1 MKLVIIS
8 GRSGSG
14 KSTALNLLEDCGFYC
29 IDNLPAALLPEL
41 ARITLA
47 SPDQEQRELAVCI
60 DARNS
65 PEDLLHFPALL
76 KQLPA
81 EARPVIVYLDAMDS
95 ALIKRFSETRRR
107 HPLSNEE
114 RALQEAIRAEKD
126 LLEPIAHRADLV
138 IDTSHL
144 NLYGLRDLLRK
155 RLLDK
160 HSSSISIL
168 FESFAYRRGVP
179 IDADLVFDVRCL
191 PNPYWNPDLRS
202 FSGLDEPVMHFLD
215 SQESAQTMFDDI
227 RQFLEHW
234 VPRYADSDRHYLTV
248 AIGCTGGQHRS
259 VYLCEKLGH
268 YFSGRLDNIQI
279 RHRELVALQLDT
291 H

>member
-29 IDNLPAALLPEL
+29 IDNLPATLLPEL

-47 SPDQEQRELAVCI
+47 SPDQEQRELAICI
-60 DARNS
+60 DARNA
-65 PEDLLHFPALL
+65 PEDLSHFPRLL
-76 KQLPA
+76 EQLPA
-81 EARPVIVYLDAMDS
+81 GAKPIIVYLDAMDS

-114 RALQEAIRAEKD
+114 RALQEAITAEKD
-126 LLEPIAHRADLV
+126 LLEPIAHRADLI

-155 RLLDK
+155 RLVDK
-160 HSSSISIL
+160 HSSAISVL

-191 PNPYWNPDLRS
+191 PNPYWDPELRS
-202 FSGLDEPVMHFLD
+202 FSGIDEQVVNFLD
-215 SQESAQTMFDDI
+215 AQEAAQTMFNDI
-227 RQFLEHW
+227 RNFLELW
-234 VPRYADSDRHYLTV
+234 VPLYADSDSHYLTV

-259 VYLCEKLGH
+259 VYLCEKLGQ
-268 YFSGRLDNIQI
+268 YFAKQLDNIQI
-279 RHRELVALQLDT
+279 RHRELVSLQLDR

>member
-29 IDNLPAALLPEL
+29 IDNLPATLLPEL

-47 SPDQEQRELAVCI
+47 SPDQEARQLAVCI
-60 DARNS
+60 DARNA
-65 PEDLLHFPALL
+65 PEDLAHFPALL
-76 KQLPA
+76 EQLPKDA
-81 EARPVIVYLDAMDS
+81 KPVIVYLDALDS
-95 ALIKRFSETRRR
+95 TLIKRFSETRRP

-114 RALQEAIRAEKD
+114 RALQEAIHAERD
-126 LLEPIAHRADLV
+126 LLEPIAHRADLM

-144 NLYGLRDLLRK
+144 NLYSLRDVLRK
-155 RLLDK
+155 RLVDK
-160 HSSSISIL
+160 HSNSLSIL

-191 PNPYWNPDLRS
+191 PNPYWDPELRHY
-202 FSGLDEPVMHFLD
+202 SGLDKPVIDFLD
-215 SQESAQTMFDDI
+215 QQEPCQRMFHDI
-227 RQFLEHW
+227 RDFLEHW
-234 VPRYADSDRHYLTV
+234 LPRYSESDRHYLTI

-259 VYLCEKLGH
+259 VYLCEKLGQH
-268 YFSGRLDNIQI
+268 FSANRDNVQI
-279 RHRELVALQLDT
+279 RHRELVSLQMDK

>member
-29 IDNLPAALLPEL
+29 IDNLPATLLPEL

-60 DARNS
+60 DARNA
-65 PEDLLHFPALL
+65 PEDLSHFPQLL
-76 KQLPA
+76 EQLPSGA
-81 EARPVIVYLDAMDS
+81 KPIIVYLDAMDS

-114 RALQEAIRAEKD
+114 RALQEAIAAEKD
-126 LLEPIAHRADLV
+126 LLEPIAHRADLI

-155 RLLDK
+155 RLVDK
-160 HSSSISIL
+160 HSSAISVL

-191 PNPYWNPDLRS
+191 PNPYWDPELRS
-202 FSGLDEPVMHFLD
+202 FSGLDKPVVTFLD
-215 SQESAQTMFDDI
+215 AQEAAQTMFNDI
-227 RQFLEHW
+227 RSFLEHW

-259 VYLCEKLGH
+259 VYLCEKLGQH
-268 YFSGRLDNIQI
+268 FSAQLDNIQI
-279 RHRELVALQLDT
+279 RHRELVALQLDR

>member
-41 ARITLA
+41 ARLTLA
-47 SPDQEQRELAVCI
+47 SPSQEHRSVAVCI
-60 DARNS
+60 DARNAAEELS
-65 PEDLLHFPALL
+65 RFPQLLE
-76 KQLPA
+76 QLPA
-81 EARPVIVYLDAMDS
+81 GTNPVIVYLDAMDS

-107 HPLSNEE
+107 HPLSNQE
-114 RALQEAIRAEKD
+114 RALQEAIRAEKE
-126 LLEPIAHRADLV
+126 LLEPIAHRADLL

-144 NLYGLRDLLRK
+144 NLYELRDLLRK
-155 RLLDK
+155 RLVERR
-160 HSSSISIL
+160 STEMSIL
-168 FESFAYRRGVP
+168 FESFAFRRGVP

-191 PNPYWNPDLRS
+191 PNPYWDPELRTL
-202 FSGLDEPVMHFLD
+202 SGLDDAVVRFLD
-215 SQESAQTMFDDI
+215 DQEASQAMFNDI

-234 VPRYADSDRHYLTV
+234 LPRYADSDRHYLTV

-259 VYLCEKLGH
+259 VYLCEKLGRH
-268 YFSGRLDNIQI
+268 FGSHHDNVQI
-279 RHRELVALQLDT
+279 RHRELVPLQLDKA
-291 H
+291 